1 LSIIE
6 PDAAPRPRRRH
17 PVLSTLAALL
27 CVGVAVPTVARA
39 LGAEPGVLAIA
50 TALMPFVTAAA
61 VVTLSIALASR
72 NRTVIVVAS
81 VLAVVNVAWQ
91 LPLYVADPG
100 DPGTPALR
108 VAASNL
114 KFGSGDAQT
123 VVDLVRSQQVDVLA
137 LEELTPDAVRRLH
150 DAGLDEVL
158 PYSIARPDPSFSGT
172 GLWSRLPL
180 KNTREVSGLAAHAV
194 AGQVTDPTGTVVTV
208 VAVHPLA
215 PGPYDHSGRDEDFSV
230 LRAALAAI
238 PGPVVVA
245 GDFNATRD
253 QAPFRDLESDGFRDA
268 ADQAGAGFVATFPAN
283 RGARP
288 VVAIDH
294 VVARDLAQRATVWVA
309 VTIPRSDHLAVVA
322 TYS

>member
-1 LSIIE
+1 
-6 PDAAPRPRRRH
+6 
-17 PVLSTLAALL
+17 VLSTLAALL

-50 TALMPFVTAAA
+50 TALMPFVTLVA
-61 VVTLSIALASR
+61 VGALVVALVSR
-72 NRTVIVVAS
+72 NRAVILVAAA
-81 VLAVVNVAWQ
+81 LAVVNVAWQ

-100 DPGTPALR
+100 DAGTPALR

-150 DAGLDEVL
+150 DAGLDDVL
-158 PYSIARPDPSFSGT
+158 PYSISRADPSFSGT
-172 GLWSRLPL
+172 GLWSRLPIS
-180 KNTREVSGLAAHAV
+180 NERDIDGLAAHAV
-194 AGQVTDPTGTVVTV
+194 AGQVTDAGGTVVTV

-215 PGPYDHSGRDEDFSV
+215 PGAYDHSGRDEDFAV
-230 LRAALAAI
+230 LRSALAAI
-238 PGPVVVA
+238 PGSVVVA

-253 QAPFRDLESDGFRDA
+253 QAPFRDLEADGFRDA
-268 ADQAGAGFVATFPAN
+268 ADQAGAGFAPTFPNN

-288 VVAIDH
+288 LVAIDH
-294 VVARDLAQRATVWVA
+294 VIARDLPQRATSWQTVA
-309 VTIPRSDHLAVVA
+309 IPRSDHLAVVSV
-322 TYS
+322 YG

>member
-1 LSIIE
+1 MSIIE
-6 PDAAPRPRRRH
+6 PDAAPRERRRH
-17 PVLSTLAALL
+17 PVLSTFAALL
-27 CVGVAVPTVARA
+27 CVGIAVPTVARA

-50 TALMPFVTAAA
+50 TALMPFVTVAAIA
-61 VVTLSIALASR
+61 ALLIALVSR
-72 NRTVIVVAS
+72 NRTVIVVAA
-81 VLAVVNVAWQ
+81 VLAIVNVAWQ

-100 DPGTPALR
+100 DSGTPVLR

-114 KFGSGDAQT
+114 KFGSGDAQA

-150 DAGLDEVL
+150 AAGLDDLL

-180 KNTREVSGLAAHAV
+180 QNTQEISGLAAHAV
-194 AGQVTDPTGTVVTV
+194 AGQVTDAAGTVVTV
-208 VAVHPLA
+208 AAVHPLA
-215 PGPYDHSGRDEDFSV
+215 PGPYDHSGRDEDYSV
-230 LRAALAAI
+230 LRATLAAI

-268 ADQAGAGFVATFPAN
+268 ADQAGAGIVSTFPTN

-294 VVARDLAQRATVWVA
+294 VVARDMAQRATGWIA
-309 VTIPRSDHLAVVA
+309 VPIPRSDHLAVVA